1 MKPRTKKELIKI
13 IKQTI
18 KEQGLECDLNFIDTS
33 LITDMSELFYGSNF
47 NGNIS
52 KWNVSSVKDMSFMFY
67 NSLFNGDISNWD
79 VSNVKDISFM
89 FAFSKFNR
97 DISNW
102 NVSKVKNR
110 MGVFGACPL
119 EDNIPF

>member
-1 MKPRTKKELIKI
+1 MRPSTKEELLEI
-13 IKQTI
+13 IEETI
-18 KEQGLECDLNFIDTS
+18 EEQGNECDLNFIDIS
-33 LITDMSELFYGSNF
+33 KITDMSSLFSN
-47 NGNIS
+47 S
-52 KWNVSSVKDMSFMFY
+52 Q
-67 NSLFNGDISNWD
+67 FNGDISNWD

-97 DISNW
+97 DISKW